1 MPLVAVLLVLMSAE
15 RNECYGCLDANLLVL
30 FARVKFLSLIMNSGL
45 VAIRML
51 SHYSYLVNFEPH
63 YHKRVE
69 RMDAT
74 CLFL

>member
-1 MPLVAVLLVLMSAE
+1 MLWLLRCKSASA
-15 RNECYGCLDANLLVL
+15 L
-30 FARVKFLSLIMNSGL
+30 ARVKFLSLIMNSGL

-51 SHYSYLVNFEPH
+51 SDYSYLVNFESH

-69 RMDAT
+69 RMDVT